1 MTDVAR
7 SALTVNVG
15 KENEMLNLEDR
26 QMFEDFLT
34 TLRKDSKD
42 QYMGHLFKYIQR
54 VVKAVLSLGKERYS
68 PILSLTLF
76 ARDSGDG
83 GIELTF
89 RPEIISSPEMH
100 QKLKLNVLNG
110 ELKTAVNNYGR
121 DVWGFSVFDERN
133 DMRETMKIGK
143 EAMVSWG
150 HLMKEGNDGN

>member
-1 MTDVAR
+1 
-7 SALTVNVG
+7 
-15 KENEMLNLEDR
+15 MLDLEDK
-26 QMFEDFLT
+26 QMFEDFLA

-42 QYMGHLFKYIQR
+42 QYMGHLFQYIQR
-54 VVKAVLSLGKERYS
+54 VIKAVLSLGKERYS
-68 PILSLTLF
+68 PVLSLTLF

-89 RPEIISSPEMH
+89 RPEIIGSPEMH
-100 QKLKLNVLNG
+100 QKLKLGVLNG

-143 EAMVSWG
+143 EAIVSWG
-150 HLMKEGNDGN
+150 HLMKEDKGNG

>member
-1 MTDVAR
+1 
-7 SALTVNVG
+7 
-15 KENEMLNLEDR
+15 MLDLEDK
-26 QMFEDFLT
+26 QMFEDFLA

-42 QYMGHLFKYIQR
+42 QYMGHLFQYIQR

-100 QKLKLNVLNG
+100 KKLKLNVLNG

-143 EAMVSWG
+143 ETMVSWG
-150 HLMKEGNDGN
+150 HLNKSNDEG